1 MSYEE
6 EDTCLS
12 YEEEDTC
19 LSYEEEDTCL
29 SYEEISALADCYA
42 LPVVASHS
50 LTFHVMTLP

>member
-1 MSYEE
+1 M
-6 EDTCLS
+6 S

-50 LTFHVMTLP
+50 LTFHVITIP